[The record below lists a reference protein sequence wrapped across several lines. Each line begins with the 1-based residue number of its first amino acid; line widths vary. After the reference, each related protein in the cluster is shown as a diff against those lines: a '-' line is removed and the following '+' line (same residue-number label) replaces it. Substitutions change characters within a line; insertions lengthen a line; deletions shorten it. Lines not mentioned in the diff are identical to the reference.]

1 MSLKSD
7 EPNSKINSCERE
19 DIKTETRE
27 GTLGYNIK
35 KITAKM
41 NNYQIE
47 ELVLTE
53 LGIEVDPI
61 WTWNKL
67 ITQFENL
74 KVKNCEE
81 SSFVQN
87 EKIDVG
93 ENQEVGASYTPTPF
107 ELLSNRVKGQKLTHN
122 QRIKIYQLI
131 KVEEMP
137 SSVVSSKYCLSISTI
152 NRIVSYFDA
161 HPHELKYEDE
171 ENGSKIF
178 ISKKVVEVVQ
188 EFINCQDTPI
198 WSKDIWKYVQ
208 ENLKISI
215 APNTITKYL
224 KSNMKMSFKRV
235 SSRQIKAD
243 FQRIRKLKMLF
254 AVIWW
259 QKLWEIRCIVNIDES
274 TFSRATRNNY
284 TWWRRGSPG
293 ITKNDVLT
301 GSLNLISA
309 ILTTGSSYS
318 AIVKGTT
325 VSQTFIDYMEELIH
339 YIETIDKIQMENVLW
354 ILDNAPWHQ
363 SKKVL
368 KYLDSKGVR
377 YLFLPPY
384 CPELAPVEL
393 FFSQLKKSLSRAVKV
408 PVKMNTGEGTNLV
421 KHHIQ
426 MITPNRIKRLFSNF
440 TKVLY
445 SILEDTKII

>member
-1 MSLKSD
+1 MWERRYKNGNKRGNTWIQYQEDYCKNEQLSDWRVGIEWTRNWSGSYLDMEQTYCSIWKSQSEELRRILLCSKWKDRCRGEPRGGSLLC
-7 EPNSKINSCERE
+7 PNSLRA
-19 DIKTETRE
+19 
-27 GTLGYNIK
+27 L
-35 KITAKM
+35 
-41 NNYQIE
+41 
-47 ELVLTE
+47 
-53 LGIEVDPI
+53 
-61 WTWNKL
+61 
-67 ITQFENL
+67 F
-74 KVKNCEE
+74 
-81 SSFVQN
+81 
-87 EKIDVG
+87 
-93 ENQEVGASYTPTPF
+93 
-107 ELLSNRVKGQKLTHN
+107 NRVKGQKLTHN

-171 ENGSKIF
+171 EIGSKIF

-215 APNTITKYL
+215 APNTMTKYL

-235 SSRQIKAD
+235 SSRQIKVD

-259 QKLWEIRCIVNIDES
+259 QKLGEIRCIVNIDES

-301 GSLNLISA
+301 GSLNLISE

-339 YIETIDKIQMENVLW
+339 YIETIDKIQMEDVLW

-393 FFSQLKKSLSRAVKV
+393 FFSQLKKSISRAVKV
-408 PVKMNTGEGTNLV
+408 PVKMNTKEGTNLV

-445 SILEDTKII
+445 SILEDTKIIWMNFKSN